1 MDISDIVWLPDYV
14 NVDVDGDPLRIEG
27 EWIRQNI
34 SSDVLYDCRYDY
46 SNVLNRVEANGYTV
60 LDSYIVGLTPTN
72 SNSKLLANRVYT
84 IYGKENL
91 ADRAWHSP
99 TNELSRVFKLKVSL
113 PQGD

>member
-1 MDISDIVWLPDYV
+1 M
-14 NVDVDGDPLRIEG
+14 VDDNPVITWEP
-27 EWIRQNI
+27 N
-34 SSDVLYDCRYDY
+34 
-46 SNVLNRVEANGYTV
+46 
-60 LDSYIVGLTPTN
+60 
-72 SNSKLLANRVYT
+72 LANRVYT